1 MTISVVITINS
12 VEMRESKYSYN
23 HTHEKKGVKLSEG
36 IHCFKK
42 FKERRRE
49 EEEEAAE
56 FVCLSSSDFR

>member
-23 HTHEKKGVKLSEG
+23 HTHEKKEVKLSEG

-49 EEEEAAE
+49 EEAAE